1 MTTPVGPPPAQPSVT
16 VHPVTPRTL
25 DWLRTEVGHWSAE
38 GLVSGDQ
45 ATAILGRYRA
55 SRRFGLAGLVLTL
68 GSIFVGTGLIWLVAS
83 NLDSLPP
90 IARFL
95 VVAAFWI
102 AVTVLGEWLATQ
114 REHSGTIPSPVVAAA
129 RLLSALLIGAVIFQA
144 AQSLQVPAYEP
155 KLVGLWGA
163 AALVHAY
170 LMRTQMP
177 LTVGIVALTV
187 WFIWQTSTNVESLA
201 QLVMS
206 LMAAGVIGVALGTLH
221 QRFWPSFAAAWREAG
236 AALLL
241 VGLFASAVPGLD
253 GDSWQPSAVLL
264 VGVVVAVLVA
274 VASAVLASDRT
285 ALEPVAALA
294 VGLVAV
300 VLAVWQPPAEES
312 HVTLGDW
319 LHAGLAVVVYVVVA
333 AGVAALGVLHDS
345 WRLTALA
352 TAALVVF
359 TTFQSFAVFARIMEG
374 AWLFVLLG
382 LIFLA
387 TGFAADRA
395 RRELVA
401 SLEGEA
407 R

>member
-1 MTTPVGPPPAQPSVT
+1 MT

-241 VGLFASAVPGLD
+241 VGLFASAIPGLD
-253 GDSWQPSAVLL
+253 GDSWHPSAVLL
-264 VGVVVAVLVA
+264 VGVVVAVLAA

-300 VLAVWQPPAEES
+300 VLALWQPPAEES
-312 HVTLGDW
+312 QVTLGDW
-319 LHAGLAVVVYVVVA
+319 LHAALAVVVYVVVS